1 MSALAH
7 HVFPLPPPS
16 LRTALVLSVALHI
29 ALVAWLRPGRIELP
43 RPYAVDHL
51 EVSFAAAPAPRSTVR
66 AAKTPAM
73 PSNTAAHKPT
83 PAESAAASAPA
94 ESPAG
99 AGRDEPLVEAKF
111 DVATLHNP
119 KPPYPLTARR
129 RGYEG
134 RVLLSVRVL
143 TDGVCGGVTLKQSSG
158 HAMLDIAALDTVKR
172 WRFLPARRGATP
184 VESRVDVP
192 ITFRLE
198 NAG

>member
-111 DVATLHNP
+111 DVTTLHNP
-119 KPPYPLTARR
+119 KPPYPPAARR
-129 RGYEG
+129 RGIEG
-134 RVLLSVRVL
+134 RVLVSALVR
-143 TDGVCGGVTLKQSSG
+143 TDGTCGGVNLKQSSG
-158 HAMLDIAALDTVKR
+158 HGLLDQSALDTVKR
-172 WRFLPARRGATP
+172 WRFLPAQRGA
-184 VESRVDVP
+184 RAVDSWVDIP
-192 ITFRLE
+192 IAFRLE
-198 NAG
+198 S

>member
-7 HVFPLPPPS
+7 HAFPLPPPS

-66 AAKTPAM
+66 AAKTPAA
-73 PSNTAAHKPT
+73 PSNTAARKPT
-83 PAESAAASAPA
+83 PAESDAASSPA

-111 DVATLHNP
+111 DVTTLHNP
-119 KPPYPLTARR
+119 KPPYPPAARR
-129 RGYEG
+129 RGIEG
-134 RVLLSVRVL
+134 RVLVSALVR
-143 TDGVCGGVTLKQSSG
+143 TDGTCGGVNLKQSSG
-158 HAMLDIAALDTVKR
+158 HGLLDQSALDTVKR
-172 WRFLPARRGATP
+172 WRFLPAQRGA
-184 VESRVDVP
+184 RAVDSWVDIP
-192 ITFRLE
+192 IAFRLE
-198 NAG
+198 S